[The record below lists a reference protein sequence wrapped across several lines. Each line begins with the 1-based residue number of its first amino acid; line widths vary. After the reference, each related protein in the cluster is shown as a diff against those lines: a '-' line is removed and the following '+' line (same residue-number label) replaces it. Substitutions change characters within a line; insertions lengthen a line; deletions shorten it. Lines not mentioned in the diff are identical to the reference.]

1 MKKRPAA
8 LWAFWANQNGP
19 WHQRPYRV
27 RWNEQLMSWW
37 DSTGDGNVSVPGLAH
52 NGTYLSFAAES
63 KAEVELFMSG
73 FNAARRIVA
82 QFTAGVEEK

>member
-1 MKKRPAA
+1 MEKRPVK

-19 WHQRPYRV
+19 WYDAPRRV
-27 RWNEQLMSWW
+27 TWSDDLESWW
-37 DSTGDGNVSVPGLAH
+37 DSDGNADVTRIGLSH
-52 NGTYLSFAAES
+52 SGYYLSYTSES
-63 KAEVELFMSG
+63 KAEVELFALG